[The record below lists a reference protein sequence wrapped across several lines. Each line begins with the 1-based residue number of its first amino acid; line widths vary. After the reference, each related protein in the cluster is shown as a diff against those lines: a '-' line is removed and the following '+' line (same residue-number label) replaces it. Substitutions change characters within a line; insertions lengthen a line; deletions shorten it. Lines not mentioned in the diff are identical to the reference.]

1 MKYVL
6 IGNSAAAVGCI
17 EGIRQQDKN
26 GEIVVVA
33 DEPYHTYSRP
43 AISYLLCGK
52 TTEERMKYRPGDF
65 LPKNELYG
73 YARQKGNKDRT
84 AGKMA
89 AP

>member
-33 DEPYHTYSRP
+33 DEPYHTYSSP
-43 AISYLLCGK
+43 TCC
-52 TTEERMKYRPGDF
+52 ERKPTGS
-65 LPKNELYG
+65 G
-73 YARQKGNKDRT
+73 
-84 AGKMA
+84 
-89 AP
+89 